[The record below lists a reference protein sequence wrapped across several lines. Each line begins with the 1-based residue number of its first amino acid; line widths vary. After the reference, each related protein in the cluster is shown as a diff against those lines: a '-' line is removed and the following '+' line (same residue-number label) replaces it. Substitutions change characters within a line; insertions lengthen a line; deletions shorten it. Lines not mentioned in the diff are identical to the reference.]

1 MKKFNTIYILGI
13 LGQDPQMMYYDTGNV
28 IATLRVATHRKVG
41 ERQVTD
47 WHEVV
52 AWNNTAKAIQLY
64 LRKGSRVFI
73 EGSLSYKDGRPVI
86 TARSVQFLDGKPEV
100 NPQNS

>member
-1 MKKFNTIYILGI
+1 MKTFNTIYILGI
-13 LGQDPQMMYYDTGNV
+13 LGQDPQMMYYDSGKVT
-28 IATLRVATHRKVG
+28 ATLRVATHRKIG
-41 ERQVTD
+41 EQVLTD

-52 AWNNTAKAIQLY
+52 VWNNAAKAVELY

-86 TARSVQFLDGKPEV
+86 TARSVQFLDAK
-100 NPQNS
+100 PQNS